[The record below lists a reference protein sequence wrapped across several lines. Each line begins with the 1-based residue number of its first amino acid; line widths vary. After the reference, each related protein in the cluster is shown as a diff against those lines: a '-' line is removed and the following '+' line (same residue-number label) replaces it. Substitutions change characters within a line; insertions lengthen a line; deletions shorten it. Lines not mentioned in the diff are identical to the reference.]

1 MERDIKTFMS
11 IVTSDVVDEMR
22 PFLMERHKID
32 EIKHARAIKRVW
44 ALLDSLHRSVIRPE
58 IDIERLP
65 DSLLQ
70 HERDQKPS
78 MQQQERKV
86 AKKGRPNDDQSYD
99 AEAQIIIMDAQQARQ
114 TKKASKLKQRRERK
128 NERKQVKRHH

>member
-1 MERDIKTFMS
+1 
-11 IVTSDVVDEMR
+11 
-22 PFLMERHKID
+22 
-32 EIKHARAIKRVW
+32 
-44 ALLDSLHRSVIRPE
+44 
-58 IDIERLP
+58 
-65 DSLLQ
+65 
-70 HERDQKPS
+70 